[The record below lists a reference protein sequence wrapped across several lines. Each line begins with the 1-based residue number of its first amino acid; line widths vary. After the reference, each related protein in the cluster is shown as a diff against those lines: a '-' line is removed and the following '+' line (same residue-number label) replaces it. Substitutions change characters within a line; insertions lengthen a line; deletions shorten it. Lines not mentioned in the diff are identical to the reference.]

1 MLSSAL
7 GYYHCSLLPRCHFFV
22 FICGEL
28 SLNSSF
34 LVVRAVHYYLGS
46 SLSAFLLIGFEVV
59 LGVYNCWCC
68 LSDSG
73 LSLFLLCIRVCHLC
87 VNVAFV
93 LDVVVWSCS
102 LLCVVVFVLISLVLF
117 LDPVVLILLCLR
129 LSFVMCSCVIGFSS
143 VFLCFV
149 V

>member
-1 MLSSAL
+1 MGLKL
-7 GYYHCSLLPRCHFFV
+7 F
-22 FICGEL
+22 
-28 SLNSSF
+28 
-34 LVVRAVHYYLGS
+34 
-46 SLSAFLLIGFEVV
+46 

-68 LSDSG
+68 FSDSV
-73 LSLFLLCIRVCHLC
+73 LLLFLLCIRVCHLC

-93 LDVVVWSCS
+93 PDVVVWSCS

-117 LDPVVLILLCLR
+117 RDPVVLILLCLR

-149 V
+149 M